1 MSKCEQCIIRQLNSL
16 NSLSKDELIKIS
28 ACKTSRKVK
37 KGEVIFDEGEHINGV
52 FCISEGI
59 CKVSKMSSNGREQII
74 HLVNK
79 GDILGERSLINDEV
93 ANLKATAINDMEVCF
108 IPRDEIINDLK
119 QNPDFS
125 MNVLKDMAT
134 SLKNADNVI
143 VDMAQKTV
151 KQRLAEMLLNLN
163 DKFGRNI
170 DNVLNIHLSR
180 EDIAN
185 IIGTATES
193 AIRLLS
199 EFKRDEIISL
209 KGKNISL
216 LDINELKKI
225 AQGF

>member
-1 MSKCEQCIIRQLNSL
+1 MGKCEQCIVRQLNSL
-16 NSLSKDELIKIS
+16 KSLNKDELIRIS
-28 ACKTSRKVK
+28 ACKTSRTIK

-52 FCISEGI
+52 FCISDGV
-59 CKVSKMSSNGREQII
+59 CKVSKMSSNGRDQII
-74 HLVNK
+74 HLVKK
-79 GDILGERSLINDEV
+79 GDILGERSLISDEA

-108 IPRDEIINDLK
+108 IPRDEIIKDLAK
-119 QNPDFS
+119 NPEFS
-125 MNVLKDMAT
+125 MNILKDLAS
-134 SLKNADNVI
+134 SLKIADNFI

-163 DKFGRNI
+163 DKFGTNR
-170 DNVLNIHLSR
+170 DHVLDIHLSR

-199 EFKRDEIISL
+199 EFKKEKMILL
-209 KGKNISL
+209 KGKNITL
-216 LDINELKKI
+216 IDIPKLNKI